1 MPILE
6 VESLLDPR
14 LWPYR
19 NLKDKEI
26 ARHDRR
32 FIAEG
37 EQVVRRL
44 LASKLAVE
52 SVLLARRKLPAI
64 APLIPPN
71 VTAWVAD
78 DDVVHGIIGFE
89 FHSGVMACGFRPDTQ
104 LADLPIA
111 ASGPV
116 TLCICQRITNTEN
129 LGALIRVSAAFGVD
143 AMLLGESCCDPY
155 FRQAVRVS
163 MGSVFKLPIARSK
176 DLLADLARLRSRH
189 HIETFATVLHA
200 DATPLPAIKS
210 PPRAALVMGNE
221 ADGLDAQTIAACDHR
236 ITLPMRLGTDSLNV
250 ATAAAVFLYHFTWAT
265 PNARN
270 PIAE

>member
-1 MPILE
+1 MPIVE
-6 VESLLDPR
+6 VASLDDSR

-44 LASKLAVE
+44 LVSKLVVE
-52 SVLLARRKLPAI
+52 SVLLARRKLPALG
-64 APLIPPN
+64 PLIPPN

-78 DDVVHGIIGFE
+78 DAVVHSIIGFE

-104 LADLPIA
+104 LADLPIPA
-111 ASGPV
+111 TGPV
-116 TLCICQRITNTEN
+116 MLCICQRITNTEN
-129 LGALIRVSAAFGVD
+129 LGALIRISAAFGVD

-163 MGSVFKLPIARSK
+163 MGSVFKLPIARSAN
-176 DLLADLARLRSRH
+176 LLADLARLRQEH
-189 HIETFATVLHA
+189 HVASFATVLHP
-200 DATPLPAIKS
+200 DATPLPAVQR
-210 PPRAALVMGNE
+210 PARAALVLGNE
-221 ADGLDAQTIAACDHR
+221 ADGLDAPTIVACNQR

-250 ATAAAVFLYHFTWAT
+250 ATAAAVFLYHFTHLPKAGDL
-265 PNARN
+265 
-270 PIAE
+270 

>member
-1 MPILE
+1 MPIVE
-6 VESLLDPR
+6 VESLDDPR

-44 LASKLAVE
+44 LASKLTVE
-52 SVLLARRKLPAI
+52 SVLLARRKLPAL
-64 APLIPPN
+64 APLLPPA

-78 DDVVHGIIGFE
+78 DDVVQGIIGFE
-89 FHSGVMACGFRPDTQ
+89 FHSGVMACGLRPDTQ

-111 ASGPV
+111 AAGPL

-163 MGSVFKLPIARSK
+163 MGSVFKLPIARSAN
-176 DLLADLARLRSRH
+176 LLADLGRLRERH
-189 HIETFATVLHA
+189 VESFATVLQA
-200 DATPLPAIKS
+200 DAVPLPIVQ
-210 PPRAALVMGNE
+210 PPARVALVLGNE
-221 ADGLDAQTIAACDHR
+221 ADGLDAATIAACDYR

-250 ATAAAVFLYHFTWAT
+250 ATAAAVFWYHFTHSRQ
-265 PNARN
+265 PC
-270 PIAE
+270 EL